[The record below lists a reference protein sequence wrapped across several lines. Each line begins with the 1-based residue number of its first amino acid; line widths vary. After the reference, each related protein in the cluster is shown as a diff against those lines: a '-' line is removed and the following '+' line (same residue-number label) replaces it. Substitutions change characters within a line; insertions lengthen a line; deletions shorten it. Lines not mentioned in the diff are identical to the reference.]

1 MTAVTSMT
9 GQLPLAWL
17 RPPRLA
23 DAQGESILSAAGRP
37 ALPAAYRDTT
47 TNTGAN

>member
-9 GQLPLAWL
+9 GQLPLARL

-23 DAQGESILSAAGRP
+23 AVQGDSILSAPGRP
-37 ALPAAYRDTT
+37 ALAAAHRDTT